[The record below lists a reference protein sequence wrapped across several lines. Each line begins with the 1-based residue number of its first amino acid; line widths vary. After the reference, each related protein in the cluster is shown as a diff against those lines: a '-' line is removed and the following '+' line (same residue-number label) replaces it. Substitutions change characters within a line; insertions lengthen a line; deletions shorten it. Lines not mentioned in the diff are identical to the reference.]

1 MTGLPHEKLEVKYFA
16 DHNLDAE
23 IAAQLFPSG
32 SSRPRVS
39 ETGKMIKEHKEPGV
53 IFKQLWMIFVVST
66 VVAPTTDVRISNR
79 WYPMLVS
86 LFFVLQ

>member
-1 MTGLPHEKLEVKYFA
+1 LEVKYFA
-16 DHNLDAE
+16 DHNLEAD
-23 IAAQLFPSG
+23 IGAQLFPGG

-39 ETGKMIKEHKEPGV
+39 EIDKMIEEHKEGGV

-79 WYPMLVS
+79 CYPMLVS
-86 LFFVLQ
+86 PFFCVAMNFH